1 MTQAR
6 VTTRQTA
13 RRRGTRGHAE
23 PNGRAQLI
31 EAGIASI
38 LDVGF
43 YRSSTN
49 EIARRA
55 NVSWGALQY
64 HFGTREALL
73 LAIVRDLD
81 RRFLE
86 DIDAAHVEGETV
98 EERITSLYEI
108 LGRFYDTPTFLARVQ
123 IILNLQHD
131 PETSAEVSAEVTEHA
146 GRAEAST
153 RRLLAEA
160 IGPEASQAA
169 YDALFH
175 AIRGFALSR
184 QLSLAVPVQ
193 RSGTAT
199 GRAALQV
206 FLSQLAGN
214 DTRYESRQP
223 ESRIS
228 RPRARRILKES
239 DRAG

>member
-1 MTQAR
+1 MTPAR
-6 VTTRQTA
+6 ATPRQNA
-13 RRRGTRGHAE
+13 RRRGARRPTEA
-23 PNGRAQLI
+23 NGRAQLI

-38 LDVGF
+38 LEVGF

-86 DIDAAHVEGETV
+86 DIDAAHVEGENL
-98 EERITSLYEI
+98 EECITSLYEI
-108 LGRFYDTPTFLARVQ
+108 LGRFYDTPTFLVRIQ

-131 PETSAEVSAEVTEHA
+131 PETSAEVSAEVIEHA

-160 IGPEASQAA
+160 IGRDASQAA

-184 QLSLAVPVQ
+184 QLSLAVPIA
-193 RSGTAT
+193 RSE
-199 GRAALQV
+199 AARRREALRV
-206 FLSQLAGN
+206 FLTALAGDN
-214 DTRYESRQP
+214 TPFEP
-223 ESRIS
+223 
-228 RPRARRILKES
+228 RP
-239 DRAG
+239 